1 VSERSEGTKV
11 DSTGLLDSVA
21 QHLKATMPDKGYG
34 AAADAAMRELG
45 LDPNKEFRL
54 WTEIRRAL
62 AKLCES
68 NKVLDDKAGRW
79 SDEDRNR
86 NVPDPGG
93 ERDGILLHL

>member
-1 VSERSEGTKV
+1 MSERSEGTKV

-62 AKLCES
+62 WML
-68 NKVLDDKAGRW
+68 VDRLDAVRQSRANELRGSTQGAAR
-79 SDEDRNR
+79 RQ
-86 NVPDPGG
+86 
-93 ERDGILLHL
+93 